1 MLYIK
6 KLGGIFIRIGYL
18 STIYHTSFILKNEPL
33 RNLSN
38 YDLDWTLFSTGP
50 AMKEA
55 FVSNDIDLGYIGLP
69 PIMIGIE
76 KGLKVKCVGGGHVEG
91 SVMVASNSYKTFD
104 ELGNIK
110 EVLGQFEGKL
120 IGAPS
125 KGCIHDVI
133 IRELTKDFDI
143 EIKNFKWADFIL
155 EEIDDGEIVAGI
167 GTPSFATL
175 TLKRLDSNIIIP
187 PSNLWPYNPSYG
199 IVARNE
205 IIDESPEFITDFLK
219 AHEDASN
226 FIRNEPDSAA
236 EIAVGEIEVLSK
248 DFVLKTYN
256 MSPKYCASIP
266 KEYIKSTLKFIPV
279 LKDLGYINGDL
290 KEEDI
295 FDLRFIEKIHPEH
308 PHYNSI

>member
-1 MLYIK
+1 MI

-33 RNLSN
+33 RNLSDYN
-38 YDLDWTLFSTGP
+38 LEWTLFSTGP
-50 AMKEA
+50 AMKDA

-76 KGLKVKCVGGGHVEG
+76 NGLKVKCVGGGHVEG
-91 SVMVASNSYKTFD
+91 TVMVASNSYKTFD

-110 EVLGQFEGKL
+110 EVLRQFEGKS

-133 IRELTKDFDI
+133 IREFTKDLDI
-143 EIKNFKWADFIL
+143 EIKNYSWADFMSDAIF
-155 EEIDDGEIVAGI
+155 DGEIAASV
-167 GTPSFATL
+167 GTPSFAIL
-175 TLKRLDSNIIIP
+175 TLKKLAFHIVIP
-187 PSNLWPYNPSYG
+187 PTNLWPYNPSYG

-205 IIDESPEFITDFLK
+205 IIDEYPEFIIDFLK

-226 FIRNEPDSAA
+226 LIRNEPDNAA
-236 EIAVGEIEVLSK
+236 DIAVDEIEVLSK

-256 MSPKYCASIP
+256 VSPKYCASVP
-266 KEYIKSTLKFIPV
+266 KEYIKSTLKFVPV
-279 LKDLGYINGDL
+279 LKNLGYINSGL

-295 FDLRFIEKIHPEH
+295 FDTRFIEEIHPESS
-308 PHYNSI
+308 HYDSI